1 MSIAIN
7 LKVNDG
13 VVLATDSAS
22 SVLTH
27 LGPDGKAGVTNIYN
41 NTNKLFNIVKRLP
54 IGLIT
59 WGAGGIGSASISTL
73 VKDLRKELSSKGKL
87 DRKAYTI
94 EDVAEKVKHFMF
106 DEQYCEA
113 FEDWEPKQRP
123 SLGFVVA
130 GYSSGATMAAEYRIA
145 VENGECSGPS
155 AVRSETDLGI
165 SWHGQGEPIQRLI
178 FGCSSHLG
186 NTLREKLGVPEEQ
199 IEPAMRTI
207 AQSLQVPLA
216 HPAMPIQDAINLA
229 EFLVD
234 VTIRYHQYIPGAPTV
249 GGPIE
254 VAAITK
260 HEGFKWIRRKH
271 YYPPELN
278 LGGNN
283 GPVNESQ
290 SDL

>member
-13 VVLATDSAS
+13 VVLAADSAS
-22 SVLTH
+22 TIGH
-27 LGPDGKAGVTNIYN
+27 LGPDGKAAVANVYN
-41 NTNKLFNIVKRLP
+41 NANKLFNLVKGLP

-73 VKDLRKELSSKGKL
+73 VKDLRKQLASEAKL
-87 DRKAYTI
+87 DPTSYTI
-94 EDVAEKVKHFMF
+94 EDVAKEVKRFMF
-106 DEQYCEA
+106 DEQYTKA
-113 FEDWEPKQRP
+113 FEDWETMDRP

-130 GYSSGATMAAEYRIA
+130 GYSSDGTMADEYRVTI
-145 VENGECSGPS
+145 ENGGCSEPS
-155 AVRSETDLGI
+155 PLRSETDSGI
-165 SWHGQGEPIQRLI
+165 SWHGQTEAIQRLI
-178 FGCSSHLG
+178 YGFSSQLG
-186 NTLREKLGVPEEQ
+186 NTLREKLGVPEDQ
-199 IEPAMRTI
+199 IEPAVRTI
-207 AQSLQVPLA
+207 AQSLRVQLT

-234 VTIRYHQYIPGAPTV
+234 VTIRFYQYSPGAPIV

-283 GPVNESQ
+283 ETVNESQ
-290 SDL
+290 SDV